1 MDQSSFEGAAR
12 AASGQNPNVGNSPM
26 SNLASNF
33 VPQLVTG
40 EIPPKRSAGRRYK
53 GSRRSVSI
61 APTREPRRDAGPTAV
76 ARPVNKA
83 PAEGQ

>member
-40 EIPPKRSAGRRYK
+40 EIPPKRSAGRR
-53 GSRRSVSI
+53 
-61 APTREPRRDAGPTAV
+61 
-76 ARPVNKA
+76 
-83 PAEGQ
+83 